1 MTLAENREN
10 TLAPSQ
16 DEEAT
21 SWPPVPTASGVV
33 AVGRDC
39 GKEVV
44 RGPEVHA
51 AHFLWLY
58 CFVQCPRAWVCLFV
72 CLPLSELLTFAFQPA
87 RFSSFWSEVP
97 ERKVFFSGFD

>member
-10 TLAPSQ
+10 TLAPSR

-51 AHFLWLY
+51 AHFL
-58 CFVQCPRAWVCLFV
+58 CFIALSNAHVPGFVYLFV
-72 CLPLSELLTFAFQPA
+72 FLFQ
-87 RFSSFWSEVP
+87 SC
-97 ERKVFFSGFD
+97 